1 RPFLPKTG
9 WVSAGMAHFSDEK
22 IDTVDW
28 IFYRNQWVGMLRFI
42 QSSVTYYPFIISAF
56 NHIVN
61 ILICPSVNYRL
72 PLPTDK
78 SSPLCQQ
85 K

>member
-42 QSSVTYYPFIISAF
+42 QFIYKPDHSVSVSSIIA
-56 NHIVN
+56 
-61 ILICPSVNYRL
+61 RL
-72 PLPTDK
+72 NGTKRFHL
-78 SSPLCQQ
+78 
-85 K
+85 